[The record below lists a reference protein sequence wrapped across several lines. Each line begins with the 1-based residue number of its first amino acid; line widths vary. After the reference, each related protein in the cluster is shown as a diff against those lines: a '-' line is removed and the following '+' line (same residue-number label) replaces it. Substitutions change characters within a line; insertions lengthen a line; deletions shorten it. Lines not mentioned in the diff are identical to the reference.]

1 MQMQAQSDD
10 SDIVHV
16 VVAGESLSS
25 ISLAY
30 GLTVENIATN
40 NGLDPEA
47 FLQVGQ
53 RLRIIYSKVPESAE
67 PDPTASAP
75 TIAEDEAELEP
86 SVALGKS
93 VVNDSPPAPVIA
105 AAVDMQDPTEL
116 DSSICFT
123 LFLDDSLNGYKEPD
137 EFALAEGALQLSD
150 STGENLVSYQAEGSA
165 EFTCIENV
173 QRQVYLVTA
182 MATEG
187 YEFTGP
193 SRLRVDLRDGLP
205 VRLYFGTAAESD
217 IEEPPAFSPPPAS
230 ADVTPAEPTS
240 LLREL
245 SGLFVLALAAFVL
258 VTGLAAALIV
268 RMR

>member
-1 MQMQAQSDD
+1 MRMQTQPDD

-25 ISLAY
+25 VSLAY
-30 GLTVENIATN
+30 GLTIENIATS

-53 RLRIIYSKVPESAE
+53 RLRIIYPRVPESEE
-67 PDPTASAP
+67 PDTTASVP
-75 TIAEDEAELEP
+75 TVAEDEKEIEP
-86 SVALGKS
+86 GVALGKS
-93 VVNDSPPAPVIA
+93 VVNDLPPAPVIA
-105 AAVDMQDPTEL
+105 AAVDMQDPSEL

-123 LFLDDSLNGYKEPD
+123 LFLDDSLNGYKERG

-150 STGENLVSYQAEGSA
+150 STGENLVSYQAEDSA
-165 EFTCIENV
+165 EFTCIDDL

-182 MATEG
+182 TATEG
-187 YEFTGP
+187 YVFTGP

-205 VRLYFGTAAESD
+205 IRLYFGTAAESD
-217 IEEPPAFSPPPAS
+217 IEEPPAFSPSPAG
-230 ADVTPAEPTS
+230 ADVTPAESTS

-245 SGLFVLALAAFVL
+245 SGLFVLALAGFVL

-268 RMR
+268 RLR

>member
-30 GLTVENIATN
+30 GLTIENIATN

-75 TIAEDEAELEP
+75 TVAEDDAELEP

-93 VVNDSPPAPVIA
+93 AVNDSPPAPVIA

-150 STGENLVSYQAEGSA
+150 STGENLVSYQAEDSA
-165 EFTCIENV
+165 EFTCIEDLR
-173 QRQVYLVTA
+173 RQVYLVTA
-182 MATEG
+182 TATEG

-230 ADVTPAEPTS
+230 ADVTPAEPAS

-245 SGLFVLALAAFVL
+245 SGLFVLALAGFVL

-268 RMR
+268 RLR